1 MVYRPRWSQSI
12 KPYIERFRLLSQQ
25 EQIHLLHKMLE
36 SDRIESSENSKNLMV
51 TSKSSSRIKTL
62 EQLLEASKV
71 DLETYFVDRYN
82 VNKWEVSAQIDG
94 QLVTEEL
101 FQVKATLLRNKEKQ
115 IRKRIIDDLKS
126 DFKTYRPIERSYD
139 NLDGDFML
147 EVNIFDLHFGK
158 LAWGEESGES
168 FDTKI
173 ASDRFHSA
181 IDKLM
186 LRSQGYNISEIVFP
200 IGNDFF
206 NSDKSFPY
214 NSTTKGTPQQE
225 DLRWQKTFRNGRRLI
240 VEAID
245 KLKEIAPVKVIV
257 VQGNHDWERSYYLG
271 DSIYSWFRN
280 DPYVLVDNAPTSRM
294 YHKFGNSLIGFTHG
308 NNEKVGEL
316 PLLMASEQKKL
327 WADTKYHEWHL
338 GHLHHKKQFQF
349 PSVNEQ
355 KGCVI
360 RFMRSLSGTD
370 AWHSVKG
377 YVENVQ
383 SAESFIWHKHEGLV
397 SHQFYNV

>member
-1 MVYRPRWSQSI
+1 
-12 KPYIERFRLLSQQ
+12 
-25 EQIHLLHKMLE
+25 
-36 SDRIESSENSKNLMV
+36 MV

-280 DPYVLVDNAPTSRM
+280 DPHVLVDNAPTSRM